1 MHVCLGFSY
10 VPLLPRAVAVTTN
23 YRRATWYQGSDI
35 LKHIVTDAVL
45 VRNRHLVP
53 ATEYHT
59 VEQLRDASY
68 CTSLV
73 DDLLVV
79 GRLVGHGER

>member
-35 LKHIVTDAVL
+35 LKPIVTDAVL
-45 VRNRHLVP
+45 VRNRYLVP